1 MFSFRKLFTEKYL
14 AHNLTLLRNIKTKLP
29 IDAMKPK
36 KQKPKINFNKNH
48 KTDTFEKR
56 LESIFARKQGG
67 DIFAMSAMGFSA
79 LSLVAYE
86 VLRRTFLISDPTSHS
101 VEKIE
106 PIKHHKDKEKGM
118 LSNFFSEYLD
128 TWQWLLTPDTSKTA
142 KPDEDFIALIKSVLD
157 DIEKDKDKSPKEPT
171 GLFASLEKERTDI
184 NKPLDINDFEV
195 YFTDTLS
202 IYGTI
207 LNTPKTLTFGSA
219 LGLPFYM
226 SYKSIDDVK
235 FSDLMQKGNYKKT
248 IFLDNLQ
255 INLDQLTGKSGD
267 EIDELKATF
276 VLSPEAKKFVIASHM
291 VEFTSKTMFLFKLMQ
306 SLVFFSLYVCAASSW
321 NQSLQMF
328 SRPFMMRLGCYAMFL
343 SLTALSLMETNRRAR
358 GALDQ
363 TCVVLA
369 CKLGRD
375 YAAGGVEFYEK
386 AYKRISLL
394 KKLLPETEEYFDI
407 RNDLKISTPPNGFRV
422 GIKDRLNLCKFAQ
435 EKLEKKLPVES
446 THTFTQFLL
455 ENDFIR

>member
-1 MFSFRKLFTEKYL
+1 M
-14 AHNLTLLRNIKTKLP
+14 
-29 IDAMKPK
+29 
-36 KQKPKINFNKNH
+36 
-48 KTDTFEKR
+48 
-56 LESIFARKQGG
+56 
-67 DIFAMSAMGFSA
+67 
-79 LSLVAYE
+79 
-86 VLRRTFLISDPTSHS
+86 
-101 VEKIE
+101 
-106 PIKHHKDKEKGM
+106 
-118 LSNFFSEYLD
+118 
-128 TWQWLLTPDTSKTA
+128 
-142 KPDEDFIALIKSVLD
+142 
-157 DIEKDKDKSPKEPT
+157 
-171 GLFASLEKERTDI
+171 EKERTDI

-207 LNTPKTLTFGSA
+207 LNTPKTYVFGSA
-219 LGLPFYM
+219 LGLPFYL
-226 SYKSIDDVK
+226 SYNSIDDVN
-235 FSDLMQKGNYKKT
+235 FCDLMQKGNYRKT
-248 IFLDNLQ
+248 IFLDNVQ
-255 INLDQLTGKSGD
+255 IDLDQLTGKSGD

-291 VEFTSKTMFLFKLMQ
+291 VEFTSKTMFLLKLMQ
-306 SLVFFSLYVCAASSW
+306 SLVFFSLYVGVASTW

-328 SRPFMMRLGCYAMFL
+328 SRPFMMRMGCYAMML

-394 KKLLPETEEYFDI
+394 KKLLPETEEYFDV
-407 RNDLKISTPPNGFRV
+407 RNDLKISTPPNGFRIS
-422 GIKDRLNLCKFAQ
+422 IKDRLNLCKFAQ